1 MAITLQKIFEKPV
14 DRPIEGVIKADD
26 QASLRTEIDEYI
38 LTNQVEK
45 RLEDFLE
52 AYIDPKVANGVWISG
67 FFGSGK
73 SHLLK
78 MLALL
83 LENREIDN
91 QKTADIFLGKVKD
104 NEILRASI
112 QRAIAIPSK
121 SILFNIDQKADVI
134 SKTQTD
140 ALLAVFVKVFDEMF
154 GYYGKQSYIAQF
166 ERDLDEKGLY
176 EKFQTSFGK
185 FSKFTWIKGREQSLL
200 EVSNIAKAYADV
212 TGESETLALGILE
225 KYRTQFSLSIED
237 FAENVKR
244 YLDKQPSNFRLNFF
258 VDEVGQYIAENKK
271 LMTNLQTIAESLAT
285 KCRGRAWILVTAQED
300 MATVVGDMSTNQSN
314 DFSKIQARF
323 ASRLKLTSAN
333 VEVVIQ
339 KRLLLKNEKGI
350 RDLAEIYKEEVNNLK
365 TLFDFADS
373 SREYPN
379 FTDRDNFIHCYP
391 FIPYQFQLF
400 QSAIQE
406 LSLHNAFEGKH
417 SSVGERSMLGVFQQV
432 AIRISNNSLG
442 QLATFDLMFEG
453 IRTSLKSN
461 IQKAIIQAEKQLGS
475 TFAVSV
481 LKTLFLV
488 KYVKEFKPT
497 IRNICVLMI
506 SEFKMDLPKHKKNV
520 EEALSILEQQTYI
533 QRTGELFEFLTDEE
547 KDVEEE
553 IKSTEVDTT
562 DISQEMEKIIF
573 DQIIKN
579 KKIRYS
585 VNGQDY
591 PYSRRLDDK
600 VHGREFELS
609 IHVISP
615 FNENANTENVLILQN
630 SGKDE
635 LLVIMPSDDRI
646 VRDLMM
652 FKRTEKYVKQ
662 NISKT
667 QTETVKRILHDKAH
681 QNQDRYRDIELRM
694 KGLLGKAKLAVSGTV
709 FDVSAEDAQTRIT
722 KGFDHLVSKAYP
734 NLRMLRS
741 IEYKEEMVK
750 SVFSSANRN
759 LESESHLHESEQEL
773 LSQIKINGTSGV
785 RTTLKNLIERFEKKP
800 YGWSQAAVIVTL
812 AEICAR
818 GKIDVRQDS
827 NSLEGG
833 YLEKALLN
841 SHGYNNLILEPLHE
855 VSASKLKSLK
865 DFYHDFFDKPAV
877 SSDAKALAKDISLAM
892 QNLASEI
899 ANVVQT
905 TAQYPFHQML
915 LNASS
920 QLKEI
925 SIKPSSWYM
934 TDISSVENDL
944 LDLKEKVI
952 TPIKTFLNGS
962 QKGIFDSAISFLKT
976 NEANFAD
983 LQAPEVKLLS
993 ELTQDQECFKGNKI
1007 QQIKS
1012 NLDVLQDTLKNRL
1025 TQEFSKANSDISE
1038 LQEKLMHLQEFA
1050 KAGEAKKK
1058 EAEEKFTAFSR
1069 QLQGISLIPVIRDSV
1084 RKFEEIEFQSI
1095 IDSMLSEGEA
1105 GGDTPRVV
1113 IKNIRSI
1120 SFSFPKA
1127 ILSQESDV
1135 DEYLQVMK
1143 ASLLAEIQKGNKV
1156 QI

>member
-1 MAITLQKIFEKPV
+1 MTLQNIFEKPV

-38 LTNQVEK
+38 LTNQVEQ
-45 RLEDFLE
+45 RLEDFLD

-83 LENREIDN
+83 LENREIEN
-91 QKTADIFLGKVKD
+91 QKTGDIFLSKVKD

-112 QRAIAIPSK
+112 QRAVAIPSK

-185 FSKFTWIKGREQSLL
+185 FSKFTWVKGREQSLL
-200 EVSNIAKAYADV
+200 EVNNIAKAYADV
-212 TGESETLALGILE
+212 TGESETLAHGILE
-225 KYRTQFSLSIED
+225 KYRTQFKLSIED

-300 MATVVGDMSTNQSN
+300 MATVVGDMTTNQSN

-350 RDLAEIYKEEVNNLK
+350 RELADIYKEEVNNLK

-379 FTDRDNFIHCYP
+379 FTDKDNFIHCYP

-432 AIRISNNSLG
+432 AIRISKNSLG

-461 IQKAIIQAEKQLGS
+461 IQRAIIQAEKDLGS

-553 IKSTEVDTT
+553 IKSTDVDTT

-585 VNGQDY
+585 LNGQDY
-591 PYSRRLDDK
+591 PYSRKLDDK
-600 VHGREFELS
+600 VHGREFELA

-615 FNENANTENVLILQN
+615 FNENANNENVLILQN

-635 LLVIMPSDDRI
+635 LLVLMPTDDRI

-652 FKRTEKYVKQ
+652 YKRTEKYVRQ

-667 QTETVKRILHDKAH
+667 QAETVKRILNDKAH
-681 QNQDRYRDIELRM
+681 QNQDRYRDIEARL
-694 KGLLGKAKLAVSGTV
+694 KVLLGKAKLAVAGTV
-709 FDVSAEDAQTRIT
+709 FDVSSEDGQARIT
-722 KGFDHLVSKAYP
+722 KGFDHLISKAYP

-741 IEYKEEMVK
+741 IEYKEETIK

-773 LSQIKINGTSGV
+773 LSQIKLNHASGV
-785 RTTLKNLIERFEKKP
+785 RTTLKSLIEKFEKKP

-812 AEICAR
+812 AEICVR

-827 NSLEGG
+827 NSLEDSA
-833 YLEKALLN
+833 LEKALLN
-841 SHGYNNLILEPLHE
+841 SHGYSNLILDPLVE
-855 VSASKLKSLK
+855 VTGSQLKSLK
-865 DFYHDFFDKPAV
+865 SFYHDFFDKPAV
-877 SSDAKALAKDISLAM
+877 SSDAKALAKDTSVAMQSLATDV
-892 QNLASEI
+892 EGI
-899 ANVVQT
+899 VKT
-905 TAQYPFHQML
+905 TSQYPFHPL
-915 LNASS
+915 LVSAASKI
-920 QLKEI
+920 KEV
-925 SIKPSSWYM
+925 SIKPSSWYI
-934 TDISSVENDL
+934 TDLSSAENEL
-944 LDLKEKVI
+944 LDLKEKVL

-962 QKGIFDSAISFLKT
+962 QKGIFDSAISFLKS
-976 NEANFAD
+976 NEPNFTD
-983 LQAPEVKLLS
+983 LKAPEVKLLS
-993 ELTQDQECFKGNKI
+993 DLINDQECFKGNKI
-1007 QQIKS
+1007 QLIKT
-1012 NLDVLQDTLKNRL
+1012 NLDVLQDTLKVRL
-1025 TQEFSKANSDISE
+1025 AQEFTKANGFVTE
-1038 LQEKLMHLQEFA
+1038 LKDKLTHLEDFAKVGEEKKKAAEAKFSEFA
-1050 KAGEAKKK
+1050 KSLE
-1058 EAEEKFTAFSR
+1058 
-1069 QLQGISLIPVIRDSV
+1069 GISLIPVIRDSV
-1084 RKFEEIEFQSI
+1084 RKFEEYDFQSI
-1095 IDSMLSEGEA
+1095 INSMLSGAETGA
-1105 GGDTPRVV
+1105 STPQIV
-1113 IKNIRSI
+1113 IKNIRSLP
-1120 SFSFPKA
+1120 FSFPKA
-1127 ILSQESDV
+1127 ILSLESDV

-1143 ASLLAEIQKGNKV
+1143 ASLMTEIGKGNKV